1 MEALRQSGRI
11 GVDLLCAIH
20 EALMR
25 GTSDAMGLRDEQVW
39 IGGSP
44 PLASSDTTI
53 RRGPEETRVLVEGKS
68 LIMSE
73 YASTASKDKKFFF
86 RAGQMRMGTG
96 FLSAMRLSCLA
107 ICKKRLWAHRLIVSS
122 SPAIKRP
129 LRIKSKLQQSLQPQL
144 KTLVMIIGIQHTLI
158 LRSSSRQLFNQRICC
173 LSH

>member
-25 GTSDAMGLRDEQVW
+25 GMGDAMGLRDEQVW

-53 RRGPEETRVLVEGKS
+53 RHGPEETRVLVEGKS

-86 RAGQMRMGTG
+86 RAGQTRMGTG

-107 ICKKRLWAHRLIVSS
+107 ICKKTSLGSS
-122 SPAIKRP
+122 SHRIRAQKRP
-129 LRIKSKLQQSLQPQL
+129 LRAKPKVQQSLQPQL
-144 KTLVMIIGIQHTLI
+144 KTLVMIVRIQQTLI
-158 LRSSSRQLFNQRICC
+158 LRGSRSQLFYQRICC
-173 LSH
+173 LPH

>member
-11 GVDLLCAIH
+11 GVDLPCAIH

-25 GTSDAMGLRDEQVW
+25 GTGDAMGLRDEQVW

-53 RRGPEETRVLVEGKS
+53 RHGPEETRVLVEGKS

-86 RAGQMRMGTG
+86 RAGQTRMGTG

-107 ICKKRLWAHRLIVSS
+107 ICKKRLWAHRLIASAQKNVS
-122 SPAIKRP
+122 
-129 LRIKSKLQQSLQPQL
+129 LRIKSKLQQSLQSQL
-144 KTLVMIIGIQHTLI
+144 KTLVMIVGIQHTLI
-158 LRSSSRQLFNQRICC
+158 LRSSNRQLLYQRICC

>member
-1 MEALRQSGRI
+1 MEALRQSSRI

-25 GTSDAMGLRDEQVW
+25 GTGDAMGLRDEQVW

-53 RRGPEETRVLVEGKS
+53 RHNPEETRVLVEGKS

-86 RAGQMRMGTG
+86 RAGQTRMGTG
-96 FLSAMRLSCLA
+96 FLSAMRLSCL
-107 ICKKRLWAHRLIVSS
+107 VSCQ
-122 SPAIKRP
+122 KTP
-129 LRIKSKLQQSLQPQL
+129 LRIKPKAQQTLQPKL
-144 KTLVMIIGIQHTLI
+144 KTLVMIVRIQQTLI
-158 LRSSSRQLFNQRICC
+158 VRSSRRQLLNQRICC

>member
-11 GVDLLCAIH
+11 GVDLPCAIH

-25 GTSDAMGLRDEQVW
+25 GTGDAMGLRDEQVW

-53 RRGPEETRVLVEGKS
+53 RHGPEETRVLVEGKS

-86 RAGQMRMGTG
+86 RAGQTRMGTG

-107 ICKKRLWAHRLIVSS
+107 ICKKRLWAHRLIAS
-122 SPAIKRP
+122 AQENTP
-129 LRIKSKLQQSLQPQL
+129 LCVKPKVQQSLQPQF
-144 KTLVMIIGIQHTLI
+144 KTLVMVIGIQQTLI
-158 LRSSSRQLFNQRICC
+158 IRGSRRQLLNQRICC
-173 LSH
+173 LPH

>member
-25 GTSDAMGLRDEQVW
+25 GTGDAMGLRDEQVW

-53 RRGPEETRVLVEGKS
+53 RHNPEETRVLVEGKS

-86 RAGQMRMGTG
+86 RAGQTRMGTG
-96 FLSAMRLSCLA
+96 FLSAMRLSCL
-107 ICKKRLWAHRLIVSS
+107 VSCQ
-122 SPAIKRP
+122 KTP
-129 LRIKSKLQQSLQPQL
+129 LRIKSKLQQTLQPKL
-144 KTLVMIIGIQHTLI
+144 KTLVMVIGIQ
-158 LRSSSRQLFNQRICC
+158 
-173 LSH
+173 

>member
-25 GTSDAMGLRDEQVW
+25 GTGDAMGLRDEQVW

-107 ICKKRLWAHRLIVSS
+107 ICKNVSGLIVSS
-122 SPAIKRP
+122 SPAINRP
-129 LRIKSKLQQSLQPQL
+129 LRAKPKVQQTLQSKL
-144 KTLVMIIGIQHTLI
+144 KTLVMIVRIQHTLI
-158 LRSSSRQLFNQRICC
+158 IWGSSRQLLNQCICC
-173 LSH
+173 LPH

>member
-11 GVDLLCAIH
+11 GVDLPCAIH

-25 GTSDAMGLRDEQVW
+25 GTGDAMGLRDEQVW

-53 RRGPEETRVLVEGKS
+53 RHGPEETRVLVEGKS

-86 RAGQMRMGTG
+86 RAGQTRMGTG
-96 FLSAMRLSCLA
+96 FLSAMRLSCLTS
-107 ICKKRLWAHRLIVSS
+107 CKKNVSGLIIS
-122 SPAIKRP
+122 SPLRRKTP
-129 LRIKSKLQQSLQPQL
+129 LRIKSKLQQTLQPKL
-144 KTLVMIIGIQHTLI
+144 KTLVMIVRIQHTLI
-158 LRSSSRQLFNQRICC
+158 LRSSRC
-173 LSH
+173 

>member
-20 EALMR
+20 EAFMR
-25 GTSDAMGLRDEQVW
+25 GTGDAMGLRDEQVW

-53 RRGPEETRVLVEGKS
+53 RHGPEETRVLVEEKS

-86 RAGQMRMGTG
+86 RAGQTRMGTG
-96 FLSAMRLSCLA
+96 FLSAMRLSCME
-107 ICKKRLWAHRLIVSS
+107 ICKKRLWAHRLIAS
-122 SPAIKRP
+122 AQENA
-129 LRIKSKLQQSLQPQL
+129 LCIKSKLQQTLQPKF
-144 KTLVMIIGIQHTLI
+144 KTLVMIIGVDHTLMVWSG
-158 LRSSSRQLFNQRICC
+158 RC
-173 LSH
+173 

>member
-107 ICKKRLWAHRLIVSS
+107 ICKKRLWAHRLIVSGN
-122 SPAIKRP
+122 KTP
-129 LRIKSKLQQSLQPQL
+129 LRIKSKLQQTLQSQL
-144 KTLVMIIGIQHTLI
+144 KTLVMVIGIQQTLI
-158 LRSSSRQLFNQRICC
+158 LRSSSRPLLNQRVCC

>member
-25 GTSDAMGLRDEQVW
+25 GMGDAMGLRDEQVW

-53 RRGPEETRVLVEGKS
+53 RHGPEETRVLVEGKS

-86 RAGQMRMGTG
+86 RAGQTRMGTG

-107 ICKKRLWAHRLIVSS
+107 ICKKRLWAHRLIASAYKIALYASKPKFSKRCNLSS
-122 SPAIKRP
+122 RP
-129 LRIKSKLQQSLQPQL
+129 L
-144 KTLVMIIGIQHTLI
+144 
-158 LRSSSRQLFNQRICC
+158 
-173 LSH
+173 

>member
-25 GTSDAMGLRDEQVW
+25 GTGDAMGLRDEQVW

-53 RRGPEETRVLVEGKS
+53 RHGPEETRVLVEGKS

-86 RAGQMRMGTG
+86 RAGQTRMGTG

-107 ICKKRLWAHRLIVSS
+107 ICKKTSLDSS
-122 SPAIKRP
+122 SHRFRSENRP
-129 LRIKSKLQQSLQPQL
+129 LRIKAKVQQTLQP
-144 KTLVMIIGIQHTLI
+144 
-158 LRSSSRQLFNQRICC
+158 
-173 LSH
+173 